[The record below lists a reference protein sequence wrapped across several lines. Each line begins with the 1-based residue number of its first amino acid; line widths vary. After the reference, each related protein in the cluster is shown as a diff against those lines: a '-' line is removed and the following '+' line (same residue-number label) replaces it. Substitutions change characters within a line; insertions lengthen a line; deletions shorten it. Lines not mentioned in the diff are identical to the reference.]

1 MKSCAH
7 SLISRM
13 TDKTAW
19 AVYLLVNS
27 AFIFKYVARTPFS
40 PLLVLVVWLLAA
52 AAALWTFRRLVSS
65 EQRARWAVTAM
76 TIAAV
81 ALIATLLIVV
91 DPLSVNV
98 DRWSATTYW
107 LDALADGVYPYGVH
121 THVCETNYPSPFPLW
136 HYLNLPFWLMGD
148 VGLGLIFFLLLLVIT
163 LQWYQRSWRLT
174 ALALMLLLLSPA
186 YWWEVAVRSDGLSNA
201 ILIFCV
207 VLFMERRRISFTTH
221 WPLAALIVGLAAST
235 RLSAIIPL
243 GLYLAASYL
252 RSSRLSLCLSPL
264 IAVLTVGFFFL
275 PFILWDT
282 TTWPFLNRNPL
293 LTQSSTG
300 NPWTLLV
307 MAAVAL
313 LLVFFYN
320 TDLRRYMTSTA
331 AFMFVFF
338 LVAITYNH
346 LANHAGTHPFDDAD
360 FDISYLSLSLPYA
373 LYAIAAPKTPS
384 LST

>member
-1 MKSCAH
+1 MNSCEH
-7 SLISRM
+7 SLTSRI

-27 AFIFKYVARTPFS
+27 AFILKYTARTPYS
-40 PLLVLVVWLLAA
+40 PLLFLVLWLIAA
-52 AAALWTFRRLVSS
+52 AGAVWAFRRIVRS
-65 EQRARWAVTAM
+65 EQRARWATIAM
-76 TIAAV
+76 TVAAV
-81 ALIATLLIVV
+81 ALIAALLIVV

-107 LDALADGVYPYGVH
+107 LDALFDGVYPYGVH

-148 VGLGLIFFLLLLVIT
+148 VGLGLIFFLLLLVVT
-163 LQWYQRSWRLT
+163 LQWFRRSWRLT
-174 ALALMLLLLSPA
+174 AQALMLLLLSPA

-201 ILIFCV
+201 LLIFCV
-207 VLFMERRRISFTTH
+207 VLFMERRRISFTTQ
-221 WPLAALIVGLAAST
+221 WPLTALIVGLAAST

-264 IAVLTVGFFFL
+264 IVVAVVAAFFM

-282 TTWPFLNRNPL
+282 TTWPFLSRNPL

-300 NPWTLLV
+300 NPWTLLA

-313 LLVFFYN
+313 LLILRYN
-320 TDLRRYMTSTA
+320 KNLWRYMNSTA
-331 AFMFVFF
+331 AFMFLFF

-346 LANHAGTHPFDDAD
+346 LVNHAGTHPFDDAD
-360 FDISYLSLSLPYA
+360 FDISYLTLSLPYA
-373 LYAIAAPKTPS
+373 LYAIAAPKTTP
-384 LST
+384 LSA

>member
-1 MKSCAH
+1 MA
-7 SLISRM
+7 
-13 TDKTAW
+13 DKTAW
-19 AVYLLVNS
+19 VVFLLVNS
-27 AFIFKYVARTPFS
+27 AFILKYTARTPYS
-40 PLLVLVVWLLAA
+40 PLLFLVLWLVAA
-52 AAALWTFRRLVSS
+52 AAVVWTFRRIVSS
-65 EQRARWAVTAM
+65 EQRACWTVTAM
-76 TIAAV
+76 MVAAV
-81 ALIATLLIVV
+81 ALIAALLIVV

-107 LDALADGVYPYGVH
+107 LDALFDGVYPYGVH

-148 VGLGLIFFLLLLVIT
+148 VGLGLIFFLLLLVVT
-163 LQWYQRSWRLT
+163 LQWYGRSWRLT
-174 ALALMLLLLSPA
+174 AQALLLLMLSPA

-264 IAVLTVGFFFL
+264 IVVAVVAAFFM

-282 TTWPFLNRNPL
+282 TTWPFLSRNPL

-300 NPWTLLV
+300 NPWTLLA

-313 LLVFFYN
+313 LLILRYN
-320 TDLRRYMTSTA
+320 KNLWRYMNSTA
-331 AFMFVFF
+331 AFMFLFF

-346 LANHAGTHPFDDAD
+346 LVNHAGTHPFDDAD
-360 FDISYLSLSLPYA
+360 FDISYLTLSMPYA
-373 LYAIAAPKTPS
+373 LYAIAATKTPP
-384 LST
+384 LSA

>member
-1 MKSCAH
+1 MA
-7 SLISRM
+7 
-13 TDKTAW
+13 DKTAW
-19 AVYLLVNS
+19 VVFLLVNS
-27 AFIFKYVARTPFS
+27 AFILKYTARTPYS
-40 PLLVLVVWLLAA
+40 PLLFLVLWLVAA
-52 AAALWTFRRLVSS
+52 AAVVWTFRRIVSS
-65 EQRARWAVTAM
+65 EGRARWAVTAM
-76 TIAAV
+76 MVAAV
-81 ALIATLLIVV
+81 ALIAALLIVV

-107 LDALADGVYPYGVH
+107 LDALFDGVYPYGVH

-148 VGLGLIFFLLLLVIT
+148 VGLGLIFFILLLVVT
-163 LQWYQRSWRLT
+163 LQWYGRSWRLT
-174 ALALMLLLLSPA
+174 AQALLLLMLSPA

-207 VLFMERRRISFTTH
+207 VLFMERRISFTTH

-264 IAVLTVGFFFL
+264 IVVAVVAAFFM

-282 TTWPFLNRNPL
+282 TTWPFLSRNPL

-300 NPWTLLV
+300 NPWTLLA

-313 LLVFFYN
+313 LLILRYN
-320 TDLRRYMTSTA
+320 KNLWRYMNSTA
-331 AFMFVFF
+331 AFMFLFF

-346 LANHAGTHPFDDAD
+346 LVNHAGTHPFDDAD
-360 FDISYLSLSLPYA
+360 FDISYLTLSMPYA
-373 LYAIAAPKTPS
+373 LYAIAATKTPP
-384 LST
+384 LSA

>member
-1 MKSCAH
+1 MNSCEH
-7 SLISRM
+7 SLTSRI

-27 AFIFKYVARTPFS
+27 AFILKYTARTPYS
-40 PLLVLVVWLLAA
+40 PLLFLVLWLVAA
-52 AAALWTFRRLVSS
+52 AAVVWAFRRIVRS
-65 EQRARWAVTAM
+65 EQRARWATIAM
-76 TIAAV
+76 TVAAV
-81 ALIATLLIVV
+81 ALIAALLIVV

-107 LDALADGVYPYGVH
+107 LDALFDGVYPYGVH

-148 VGLGLIFFLLLLVIT
+148 VGLGLIFFLLLLVVT
-163 LQWYQRSWRLT
+163 LQWFRRSWRLT
-174 ALALMLLLLSPA
+174 AQALLLLLLSPA

-201 ILIFCV
+201 LLIFCV
-207 VLFMERRRISFTTH
+207 VLFMERRRISFTTQ
-221 WPLAALIVGLAAST
+221 WPLAALLVGLAAST

-264 IAVLTVGFFFL
+264 IVVAVVAAFFL
-275 PFILWDT
+275 PFVLWDT
-282 TTWPFLNRNPL
+282 ATWPFLSRNPL

-313 LLVFFYN
+313 LLVFCYN

-346 LANHAGTHPFDDAD
+346 LVNHAGTHPFDDAD

-373 LYAIAAPKTPS
+373 LYAIAAPKTTP
-384 LST
+384 LSA

>member
-1 MKSCAH
+1 MA
-7 SLISRM
+7 
-13 TDKTAW
+13 DKTAW
-19 AVYLLVNS
+19 VVFLLVNS
-27 AFIFKYVARTPFS
+27 AFILKYTARTPYS
-40 PLLVLVVWLLAA
+40 PLLFLVLWLVAA
-52 AAALWTFRRLVSS
+52 AAVVWTFRRIVSS
-65 EQRARWAVTAM
+65 EQRACWTVTAM
-76 TIAAV
+76 MVAAV
-81 ALIATLLIVV
+81 ALIAALLIVV

-107 LDALADGVYPYGVH
+107 LDALFDGVYPYGVH

-148 VGLGLIFFLLLLVIT
+148 VGLGLIFFILLLVVT
-163 LQWYQRSWRLT
+163 LQWYGRSWRLT
-174 ALALMLLLLSPA
+174 AQALLLLMLSPA

-264 IAVLTVGFFFL
+264 IVVAIVAAFFM

-282 TTWPFLNRNPL
+282 TTWPFLSRNPL

-300 NPWTLLV
+300 NPWTLLA

-313 LLVFFYN
+313 LLILRYN
-320 TDLRRYMTSTA
+320 KNLWRYMNSTA
-331 AFMFVFF
+331 AFMFLFF

-346 LANHAGTHPFDDAD
+346 LVNHAGTHPFDDAD
-360 FDISYLSLSLPYA
+360 FDISYLTLSMPYA
-373 LYAIAAPKTPS
+373 LYAIAATKTPP
-384 LST
+384 LSA

>member
-1 MKSCAH
+1 MA
-7 SLISRM
+7 
-13 TDKTAW
+13 DKTAW
-19 AVYLLVNS
+19 VVFLLVNS
-27 AFIFKYVARTPFS
+27 AFILKYTARTPYS
-40 PLLVLVVWLLAA
+40 PLLFLVLWLVAA
-52 AAALWTFRRLVSS
+52 AAVVWTFRRIVSS
-65 EQRARWAVTAM
+65 EQRACWTVTAM
-76 TIAAV
+76 MVAAV
-81 ALIATLLIVV
+81 ALIAALLIVV

-107 LDALADGVYPYGVH
+107 LDALFDGVYPYGVH

-148 VGLGLIFFLLLLVIT
+148 VGLGLIFFILLLVVT
-163 LQWYQRSWRLT
+163 LQWYGRSWRLT
-174 ALALMLLLLSPA
+174 AQALLLLMLSPA

-264 IAVLTVGFFFL
+264 IVVAVVAAFFM

-282 TTWPFLNRNPL
+282 TTWPFLSRNPL

-300 NPWTLLV
+300 NPWTLLA

-313 LLVFFYN
+313 LLILRYN
-320 TDLRRYMTSTA
+320 KNLWRYMNSTA
-331 AFMFVFF
+331 AFMFLFF

-346 LANHAGTHPFDDAD
+346 LVNHAGTHPFDDAD
-360 FDISYLSLSLPYA
+360 FDISYLTLSMPYA
-373 LYAIAAPKTPS
+373 LYAIAATKTPP
-384 LST
+384 LSA

>member
-1 MKSCAH
+1 MNSCEH
-7 SLISRM
+7 SLTSRI

-27 AFIFKYVARTPFS
+27 AFIFKYAARTPYS
-40 PLLVLVVWLLAA
+40 PLLFLVLWLVAA
-52 AAALWTFRRLVSS
+52 AAVVWAFRRIVRS
-65 EQRARWAVTAM
+65 EQRARWATIAM
-76 TIAAV
+76 TVAAV
-81 ALIATLLIVV
+81 ALIAALLIVV

-107 LDALADGVYPYGVH
+107 LDALFDGVYPYGVH

-148 VGLGLIFFLLLLVIT
+148 VGLGLIFFLLLLVVT
-163 LQWYQRSWRLT
+163 LQWFRRSWRLT
-174 ALALMLLLLSPA
+174 AQALLLLLLSPA

-201 ILIFCV
+201 LLIFCV
-207 VLFMERRRISFTTH
+207 VLFMERRRISFTTQ
-221 WPLAALIVGLAAST
+221 WPLAALLVGLAAST

-264 IAVLTVGFFFL
+264 IVVAVVAAFFL
-275 PFILWDT
+275 PFVLWDT
-282 TTWPFLNRNPL
+282 ATWPFLSRNPL

-313 LLVFFYN
+313 LLVFCYN

-346 LANHAGTHPFDDAD
+346 LVNHAGTHPFDDAD

-373 LYAIAAPKTPS
+373 LYAIAAPKTTP
-384 LST
+384 LSA